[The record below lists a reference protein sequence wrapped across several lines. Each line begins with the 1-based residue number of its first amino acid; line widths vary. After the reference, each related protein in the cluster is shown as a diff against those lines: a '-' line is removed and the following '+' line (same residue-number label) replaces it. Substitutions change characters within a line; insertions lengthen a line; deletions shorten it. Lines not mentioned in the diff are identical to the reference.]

1 MTLTRTTVL
10 RICVGVC
17 LFVFT
22 GAAVSQSAKPVP
34 VPLTVQLDWKS
45 TAQFAGILVAQE
57 QGYYAAE
64 GLAVTI
70 RSDDGTGAPSVEM
83 VAKHA
88 GDAAGWVGI
97 TEADQ
102 LLTADAK
109 GAKLK
114 AFATMMQSTPFA
126 LLTLKDSGLTTI
138 KSLRGKAI
146 GLHDDGEKALDVLLQ
161 FNGMT
166 RADVTVM
173 RIGYEFDSLL
183 SGKVA
188 AMQGY
193 TNDEV
198 VRLEMEGHPVNVI
211 PMSANGYVAYA
222 EVLFANAGFVGTHVA
237 ELEKFV
243 QATGRGWSYAQEHQ
257 DETAK
262 MIVAKYATDS
272 SVAEQRASLEET
284 LKLVYA
290 ESPRFGMMRRET
302 WRRSVEM
309 FERYKLVEGEL
320 KVGDV
325 VDGGVLRR
333 LYAAA
338 GSQKQ
343 QP

>member
-1 MTLTRTTVL
+1 MTRTIAC
-10 RICVGVC
+10 RIGFGVC
-17 LFVFT
+17 YFLST
-22 GAAVSQSAKPVP
+22 GALAQSAKP

-45 TAQFAGILVAQE
+45 TAQFAGILAAQE

-70 RSDDGTGAPSVEM
+70 RPDDGSGPASVDI
-83 VAKHA
+83 VAAHT
-88 GDAAGWVGI
+88 GDADGWVGI

-102 LLTADAK
+102 LLAADAK
-109 GAKLK
+109 GAHLK
-114 AFATMMQSTPFA
+114 AFATMMQSTPLA
-126 LLTLKDSGLTTI
+126 LLTLKSSGLTTI
-138 KSLRGKAI
+138 KSLRGKTI
-146 GLHDDGEKALDVLLQ
+146 GLHDDGEKALDVLMQ

-166 RADVTVM
+166 RADVRPVT
-173 RIGYEFDSLL
+173 IGYEFDSLL

-222 EVLFANAGFVGTHVA
+222 EVLFAPARFVATHVG

-243 QATGRGWSYAQEHQ
+243 RATGRGWSYARAHEG
-257 DETAK
+257 ETAR

-272 SVAEQRASLEET
+272 SVAEQRASLEQT
-284 LKLVYA
+284 LRLVYA
-290 ESPRFGMMRRET
+290 ESPRFGMMRDAT

-309 FERYKLVEGEL
+309 FTKYKLVEGEL
-320 KVGDV
+320 RVGDV
-325 VDGGVLRR
+325 VDDEVLRG
-333 LYAAA
+333 LYA
-338 GSQKQ
+338 GGH
-343 QP
+343 